1 MKNNGRTILFWAHFW
16 SYGLISVLFLTCLI
30 IGVISLKT
38 DNATLAGIALI
49 LIPSTAAV
57 VSGVYFLIGIIKENI
72 VVHCVWQNLSRK
84 KMDPYSNEWTKNEKR
99 KFKTLSITIIVIGV
113 LLLTAYICLI

>member
-57 VSGVYFLIGIIKENI
+57 VSGAYFLIGIIKENI
-72 VVHCVWQNLSRK
+72 VVHCVWQNLSKK

-113 LLLTAYICLI
+113 LLLTAYICVI

>member
-1 MKNNGRTILFWAHFW
+1 MKNNGRTILFWARFW

-72 VVHCVWQNLSRK
+72 VVHCVWQDLSRK

-99 KFKTLSITIIVIGV
+99 KFKIFSITIIVIGV
-113 LLLTAYICLI
+113 LLLTAYICVI

>member
-1 MKNNGRTILFWAHFW
+1 MKNNDRTILFWAHFW

-72 VVHCVWQNLSRK
+72 VVHCVWQNLSKK

-113 LLLTAYICLI
+113 LLLTAYICVI

>member
-1 MKNNGRTILFWAHFW
+1 MKNNDRTILFWARFW

-72 VVHCVWQNLSRK
+72 VVHCVWQNLSKK

-113 LLLTAYICLI
+113 LLLTAYICVI

>member
-1 MKNNGRTILFWAHFW
+1 MKNNDRSILFWARFW

-38 DNATLAGIALI
+38 DNATMAGIALI
-49 LIPSTAAV
+49 VIPSTAAV

-99 KFKTLSITIIVIGV
+99 KFKTVSITIIAIGV
-113 LLLTAYICLI
+113 LLLTAYICVI

>member
-1 MKNNGRTILFWAHFW
+1 MKNNGRTILFWARFW

-38 DNATLAGIALI
+38 DNATLAGIALF

-72 VVHCVWQNLSRK
+72 VVHCVWQDLSRK

-113 LLLTAYICLI
+113 LLLTAYICVI

>member
-57 VSGVYFLIGIIKENI
+57 VSGAYFLIGIIKENT
-72 VVHCVWQNLSRK
+72 VVHCVWQNLSKK

-113 LLLTAYICLI
+113 LLLTAYICVI

>member
-113 LLLTAYICLI
+113 LLLTAYICVI

>member
-38 DNATLAGIALI
+38 DNATMAGIALI
-49 LIPSTAAV
+49 VIPSTAAV

-99 KFKTLSITIIVIGV
+99 KFKTVSITIIAIGV
-113 LLLTAYICLI
+113 LLLTAYICVI

>member
-49 LIPSTAAV
+49 LIPATAAV

-113 LLLTAYICLI
+113 LLLTAYICVI

>member
-1 MKNNGRTILFWAHFW
+1 MKNNDRTILFWARFW
-16 SYGLISVLFLTCLI
+16 SYGLISVMFLTCLI

-99 KFKTLSITIIVIGV
+99 KFKTVSITIIAIGV
-113 LLLTAYICLI
+113 LLLTAYICVI

>member
-1 MKNNGRTILFWAHFW
+1 MKNNDRTILFWARFW

-99 KFKTLSITIIVIGV
+99 KFKTVSITIIAIGV
-113 LLLTAYICLI
+113 LLLTAYICVI